1 MDARSITMLACA
13 AGLLALALVCLRAP
27 SRVAARLPLSL
38 LCADLFG
45 INFAAFAKR
54 LFEARPWG
62 ALETALSALAAPLT
76 LHVVVAA
83 LGLSRA
89 RRGPLVAVW
98 LAFGLLALPGPASI
112 ASDGVARWVEER
124 WPLFFLLTW
133 LPTLGYGIVLLVA
146 RLRQPVSG
154 EEKARVRLV
163 LGALALGGTVA
174 MMDVWGDLGVPVPYL
189 SPVGMVLGTA
199 VGAWALLRAPRGER
213 GLASFTVV
221 YAIAGA
227 IAALSAYLGVFVV
240 LRGSFALVAFGA
252 LLVTLVVAIATREVT
267 MATTERRER
276 LERLAVLGRF
286 SAQMAHDLK
295 NPIAAL
301 AGAVEVLEGM
311 EIGEAAEFVVL
322 AREQTDRVRAIV
334 DRYERMGRVEP
345 VKLPVVVNSL
355 VERVTKAQDLARPEG
370 VKVTLDLAP
379 DAGELAIDRDLVA
392 SALENLV
399 KNAFDAMPDGGTL
412 TVGTAR
418 DAAGCT
424 IFVQDTGI
432 GMDPASLARAFDDFW
447 TTKKTG
453 GGFGLAF
460 VRRVAVAHGGEAT
473 AESEPGR
480 GARFL
485 LRLPA

>member
-27 SRVAARLPLSL
+27 ARVAARLPLSL

-62 ALETALSALAAPLT
+62 ALEIALTALAAPLT
-76 LHVVVAA
+76 LHVVLAA
-83 LGLSRA
+83 LGLSRS
-89 RRGPLVAVW
+89 RHGLLVAIW
-98 LAFGLLALPGPASI
+98 IAFGLLALPGPASM
-112 ASDGVARWVEER
+112 ASDAVTRWVDER
-124 WPLFFLLTW
+124 WPLYFLATW

-146 RLRQPVSG
+146 RLRRPVSG
-154 EEKARVRLV
+154 EEKARIRLV

-174 MMDVWGDLGVPVPYL
+174 MMDVWRDVGVPVPYV
-189 SPVGMVLGTA
+189 SPIGMVLGA
-199 VGAWALLRAPRGER
+199 GVGAWALLRAPRGER
-213 GLASFTVV
+213 GLATFTVV
-221 YAIAGA
+221 YAVAGA
-227 IAALSAYLGVFVV
+227 IAALAAYLGVFVM

-252 LLVTLVVAIATREVT
+252 LLVTLVVALATREVA
-267 MATTERRER
+267 MATAERRER

-311 EIGEAAEFVVL
+311 ETGEAAEFVTL
-322 AREQTDRVRAIV
+322 AKEQAGRVRAIV

-345 VKLPVVVNSL
+345 VKLPVALNGL
-355 VERVTKAQDLARPEG
+355 VERVIKAQELARPSG
-370 VKVTLDLAP
+370 VRIALELAP
-379 DAGELAIDRDLVA
+379 DAGELQLDRDLVA

-399 KNAFDAMPDGGTL
+399 KNAFDAMPEGGTL
-412 TVGTAR
+412 TVATAR
-418 DAAGCT
+418 DAQACT
-424 IFVQDTGI
+424 ISVQDTGI
-432 GMDPASLARAFDDFW
+432 GMDPRVLERAFDDFW
-447 TTKKTG
+447 TTKRTG

-480 GARFL
+480 GARFV
-485 LRLPA
+485 LRLPT